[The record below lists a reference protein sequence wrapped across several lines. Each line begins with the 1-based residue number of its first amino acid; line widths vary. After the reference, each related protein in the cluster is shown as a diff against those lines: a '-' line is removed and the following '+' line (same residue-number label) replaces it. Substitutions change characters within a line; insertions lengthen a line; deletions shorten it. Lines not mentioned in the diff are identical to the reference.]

1 MKRIGKISPRTS
13 NQIQSSRIGIGFECL
28 DRKMWDDVDEVYDYA
43 VATGAK
49 YARVQTGWSRT
60 ELVRGQYD
68 FTWLDRT
75 VDKLLAGGIQPWLN
89 LGYGNMLYTD
99 APAPDACGWVPLY
112 IEEARTGWRNYIA
125 ALVRHF
131 RDRVSL
137 YEVWNEPYSKGFWLP
152 GPPSQSEYVELVKLT
167 AEVIRGILPEAKI
180 IGGNTGTELWFAPC
194 IEEYMKLGLGR
205 YLDVYSYHRY
215 RSCRRLKRRN
225 GSTSIGPSSK
235 NMAPTTWSFGKAKR
249 DFLRSPVKRKRWPEC
264 R

>member
-112 IEEARTGWRNYIA
+112 TEEARTGWRNYIA

-152 GPPSQSEYVELVKLT
+152 GPPSQSEYV
-167 AEVIRGILPEAKI
+167 
-180 IGGNTGTELWFAPC
+180 
-194 IEEYMKLGLGR
+194 
-205 YLDVYSYHRY
+205 
-215 RSCRRLKRRN
+215 
-225 GSTSIGPSSK
+225 
-235 NMAPTTWSFGKAKR
+235 
-249 DFLRSPVKRKRWPEC
+249 
-264 R
+264 